1 MKRVVLILVL
11 VVLALVLFVRV
22 SHYAPPR
29 DENTIL
35 PFVEP
40 SPNYPAPDNQSNVF
54 IDAGGWANRLEHPL
68 APFLQANILSNVQ
81 SYGSFVGLESSS
93 GDAPMYVIE
102 QERFVEEEGTCPRSV
117 ARLVNSNTKMGP
129 GTYPMPNNNTWYYI
143 EVTPPL
149 KVVATGPNNTY
160 FEMDY
165 PTSESCPA
173 PIMMRLDDKKT
184 FDTLGLSTSLS
195 LVKCPRSV
203 VRLVNKD
210 QTLVPGTYTID
221 KASYLMEVFPPLKV
235 VVSGP
240 NARQESNY
248 PTSEECP
255 VPVKMQLDQN
265 VNYDTLVT
273 STTLSTNV
281 SDVAEAPVVKMG
293 YDINEYG
300 QLVNPTTI
308 SSSVEQEREYTLR
321 NEYIPSI
328 TSRSIPL
335 LGSTLTGGGQQAS

>member
-29 DENTIL
+29 DENTVP

-40 SPNYPAPDNQSNVF
+40 SPNYPAPDSQSNVF
-54 IDAGGWANRLEHPL
+54 MDADGWVNQHEHPMT
-68 APFLQANILSNVQ
+68 PFIQ
-81 SYGSFVGLESSS
+81 SDARREGDFGSFVGLESSS
-93 GDAPMYVIE
+93 GGAPMYVIE
-102 QERFVEEEGTCPRSV
+102 QERNVDETGTCPRSS
-117 ARLVNSNTKMGP
+117 ARLVNSNTKLTP

-173 PIMMRLDDKKT
+173 PIMMRLDDTKT
-184 FDTLGLSTSLS
+184 FDTLILSTSLS
-195 LVKCPRSV
+195 LEKCPRSV

-210 QTLVPGTYTID
+210 RTLAPGTYTID
-221 KASYLMEVFPPLKV
+221 KASYLMEIFPPLKV

-255 VPVKMQLDQN
+255 VPVKLKLDSEIE
-265 VNYDTLVT
+265 YDTLVL
-273 STTLSTNV
+273 SAILSTNV
-281 SDVAEAPVVKMG
+281 SNVAEASITKTG

-300 QLVNPTTI
+300 QLVNARTVN
-308 SSSVEQEREYTLR
+308 SSVDQEREYTLR

-328 TSRSIPL
+328 TSRSIPPI
-335 LGSTLTGGGQQAS
+335 GSVLTGGEQQAS